1 MSVVG
6 GEVIRQGRAAVKQF
20 EAACVAI
27 GCHDLFGVWGDP
39 GREEGERAL
48 EDWCLAHASR
58 HPGHDQFRRTVM
70 DYLTVR
76 PE

>member
-6 GEVIRQGRAAVKQF
+6 DEVIRQGRAAVKQF
-20 EAACVAI
+20 EAACVAP
-27 GCHDLFGVWGDP
+27 GCRDLFGIWGDQAD
-39 GREEGERAL
+39 EEGERAL
-48 EDWCLAHASR
+48 RDWCLAHASR
-58 HPGHDQFRRTVM
+58 HPGHDRFRRTVI